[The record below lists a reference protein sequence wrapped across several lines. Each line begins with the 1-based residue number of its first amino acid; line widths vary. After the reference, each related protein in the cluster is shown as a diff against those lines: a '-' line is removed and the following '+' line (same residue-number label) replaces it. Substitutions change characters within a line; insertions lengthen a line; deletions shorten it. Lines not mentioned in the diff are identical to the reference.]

1 MINVSFHKCSC
12 ALALSLALVAPSF
25 ALAEKVLRR
34 ANDLSYGGSESL
46 DPLSPSRFY
55 EVTDLIYNRLI
66 RPTADGGTAPELAL
80 TWVPNETAMEWT
92 LTLRSGVRFHDGS
105 DFEAADVKYSL
116 ERINDPAL
124 ESPVASVLVII
135 GRITSVAGAKTRA
148 RMSWARTSHRSRVR
162 QQHRPSSTQQPLA

>member
-66 RPTADGGTAPELAL
+66 RPTADGGTAPRTGPYL
-80 TWVPNETAMEWT
+80 
-92 LTLRSGVRFHDGS
+92 
-105 DFEAADVKYSL
+105 
-116 ERINDPAL
+116 
-124 ESPVASVLVII
+124 
-135 GRITSVAGAKTRA
+135 GA
-148 RMSWARTSHRSRVR
+148 
-162 QQHRPSSTQQPLA
+162 